1 MKRLVLFVMLLT
13 VALAPAAIATAQDE
27 DTVTIS
33 VSYDIITL
41 NPVLATDGGS
51 FNAIQFIYPDL
62 YKVDPFT
69 GELIPS
75 LVTWDISE
83 DGLTYTFYVRDNA
96 VWSDGTPITA
106 QDIKFTYEAIMSD
119 VVESPRKADVANVE
133 AIEVID
139 DKTVQFTMS
148 QVDCTFLGGGLATNI
163 LPAHKFAADFSDVN
177 DSPMNS
183 APDISG
189 GPYILKEWKADEYA
203 LFEANP
209 TYYLGEPKVK
219 YLINKVVGDPAVQN
233 QMLLAAEVDYAFMYP
248 DEYKQLGVYDMFT
261 SGSFPLHNTPLFAMN
276 WANPQNPQSAYDEE
290 GNPIEQDPH
299 PIFSDV
305 RVRQAMAMGFSKDDL
320 LETLDG
326 EGTRNVASVI
336 PTITWAFNT
345 ELEPWPYDP
354 ERAAALLDEAGW
366 VMNEATGIREKDG
379 VPLKFEIA
387 YSPGVTDLWDN
398 IALIA
403 QDQLSQL
410 GMEITLNPL
419 EWGAFLDY
427 ILGQQFDAMV
437 VGFGGGT
444 PPDPDGIAGNIAR
457 STNDVVGSGFN
468 LTSYVNLDV
477 DRLLDEGKTAPGCA
491 VEDRAVPYKEMQ
503 RILLEEVAYDFT
515 VSPNQVHVWNSRVS
529 GYDLGPWWA
538 TGHDPHVW
546 VIGE

>member
-1 MKRLVLFVMLLT
+1 MKKFALFLMLLT
-13 VALAPAAIATAQDE
+13 VMLVPLTTAMAQDE
-27 DTVTIS
+27 ETVVIS
-33 VSYDIITL
+33 VSYDIVTL
-41 NPVLATDGGS
+41 NPILATDGGS

-69 GELIPS
+69 GELLPS
-75 LVTWDISE
+75 LTEWEISD
-83 DGLTYTFYVRDNA
+83 DGLVYTFYIREDA

-106 QDIKFTYEAIMSD
+106 QDIKFTYEAFMSD

-133 AIEVID
+133 SIEVID
-139 DKTVQFTMS
+139 DKTVQFTLS
-148 QVDCTFLGGGLATNI
+148 QVDCTFLGGIVVNI
-163 LPAHKFAADFSDVN
+163 VPAHKFAADFSDVN
-177 DSPMNS
+177 DSYMNS
-183 APDISG
+183 EPDISG

-209 TYYLGEPKVK
+209 DYYLGEPSVK
-219 YLINKVVGDPAVQN
+219 YLINRVVSDPAVQN
-233 QMLLAAEVDYAFMYP
+233 QMLLAGELDYAFMYP
-248 DEYKQLGVYDMFT
+248 DEFKQLGSYDMFT
-261 SGSFPLHNTPLFAMN
+261 YGSFALHNTPLFAMN
-276 WANPQNPQSAYDEE
+276 WADPDNPQNAYDED
-290 GNPIEQDPH
+290 GNFIEQDPH
-299 PIFSDV
+299 PIFGDV
-305 RVRQAMAMGFSKDDL
+305 LVRQAMVMGFSKDDL
-320 LETLDG
+320 LATLDG

-354 ERAAALLDEAGW
+354 ERAAQLLDEAGW
-366 VMNEATGIREKDG
+366 IMNEETGIREKDG
-379 VPLKFEIA
+379 EPLAFEIA

-403 QDQLSQL
+403 QNQLSEL

-437 VGFGGGT
+437 VGFGGGV

-468 LTSYVNLDV
+468 LTSYVNPEV
-477 DRLLDEGKTAPGCA
+477 DELLDQGKTVPGCDLN
-491 VEDRAVPYKEMQ
+491 DRAIPYKEMQ

-529 GYDLGPWWA
+529 GFELGPWWS
-538 TGHDPHVW
+538 TGHDPQAW
-546 VIGE
+546 TIGE